1 MIDKL
6 KPHLARYGLPDQIT
20 TDNGPQFDCREFQQ
34 FAEQYQF
41 EHIRTSP
48 RYPQSNGKA
57 ENSVKTAKQILKK
70 AFDAGRDPQ
79 LSLLDF
85 RNTPSEGMDSSPAQ
99 RLFSRRTRTS
109 LPIASQLLQPQ
120 LVPDMGGKLQERK
133 LKQAMY
139 YNRGAKVLQP
149 LQEGDVVRVRP
160 LNRRSKWFKARVDQH
175 VDVRS
180 YNVRTEDGRLYRRNR
195 SHLYK
200 VPERYQPNHDE
211 ELVLTK
217 LSTPEHPEG
226 ACQLPSASPVLRLPS
241 VSPTPRMPHVSDVQ
255 PPTNGLPT
263 DAQPREVT
271 DPAPVTTRSG
281 RIVRKP
287 AYLKDFCV

>member
-1 MIDKL
+1 
-6 KPHLARYGLPDQIT
+6 
-20 TDNGPQFDCREFQQ
+20 
-34 FAEQYQF
+34 
-41 EHIRTSP
+41 
-48 RYPQSNGKA
+48 
-57 ENSVKTAKQILKK
+57 
-70 AFDAGRDPQ
+70 
-79 LSLLDF
+79 
-85 RNTPSEGMDSSPAQ
+85 MDSSPAQ

-120 LVPDMGGKLQERK
+120 LVPDVGDKLQERK
-133 LKQAMY
+133 LKQARY

-160 LNRRSKWFKARVDQH
+160 LNRRSKWFKAQVDQH
-175 VDVRS
+175 IDVRS

-211 ELVLTK
+211 EL
-217 LSTPEHPEG
+217 
-226 ACQLPSASPVLRLPS
+226 LPSASPVLPLPS